1 MYQHFWIHSNF
12 PPLWMMQNILGQY
25 CIDNNNILVVSTSF
39 AHFFFIKTSV
49 WFYRCLI
56 LEFQINL
63 LFFAKSRELVGSGS
77 GELVL
82 TANTNFDTLKQALLL
97 KYPS

>member
-1 MYQHFWIHSNF
+1 
-12 PPLWMMQNILGQY
+12 MMEG
-25 CIDNNNILVVSTSF
+25 DVT
-39 AHFFFIKTSV
+39 
-49 WFYRCLI
+49 
-56 LEFQINL
+56 INL

-97 KYPS
+97 KYPSLQVIAENIILSLNEEYVDENQQLTLREGDEVAVIPPISGG